1 MTLEGVVFD
10 FDGVIANSEPLHL
23 RVYQTLL
30 AQEKLPLSASE
41 YYERYLGIDDVG
53 VFEALARDK
62 GLDIAGDRMA
72 GLMARKTEIF
82 LRLAHNGQVLFDG
95 AADCMTTVAAVVPV
109 AIASGALRHEI
120 EQILEAAGLRA
131 VVPVIIAAGE
141 TQRGKPAPDPYAAAV
156 EQMSRGLGRQ
166 IDSSRVVA
174 IEDSRTG
181 LRSARAAGLRTLGLT
196 TSYPANTLIEA
207 EHVLADI
214 SQVTLEQLDALAASD
229 WADADGPR
237 CAR

>member
-30 AQEKLPLSASE
+30 AQEGLPFSASE

-62 GLDIAGDRMA
+62 GLDIVGDRMSA
-72 GLMARKTEIF
+72 LITRKTEIF
-82 LRLAHNGQVLFDG
+82 LRLVRDGQVLFDG
-95 AADCMTTVAAVVPV
+95 AADCMTTVATVVPV

-120 EQILEAAGLRA
+120 EQILDGAGLRA
-131 VVPVIIAAGE
+131 LVPVIIAAGE
-141 TQRGKPAPDPYAAAV
+141 TPRGKPSPDPYAAAV

-166 IDSSRVVA
+166 INPSRVVA

-181 LRSARAAGLRTLGLT
+181 LRSARAAGLRTLGLA
-196 TSYPANTLIEA
+196 TSYPASTLTEA
-207 EHVLADI
+207 EYMLADI
-214 SQVTLEQLDALAASD
+214 SHVTLERLDALAAGD
-229 WADADGPR
+229 RADADASEVR
-237 CAR
+237 

>member
-30 AQEKLPLSASE
+30 AQEGLPFSASE

-72 GLMARKTEIF
+72 GLVARKTEIF
-82 LRLAHNGQVLFDG
+82 LRLVRDGQVLFDG
-95 AADCMTTVAAVVPV
+95 AADCMTTVAAAVPV

-120 EQILEAAGLRA
+120 EQILDGAGLRA
-131 VVPVIIAAGE
+131 LVPVIIAAGE
-141 TQRGKPAPDPYAAAV
+141 TPRGKPAPDPYAAAV
-156 EQMSRGLGRQ
+156 EQMSPALPAGRSIPRVWSPSRIRGRGCSRRVPPGCERSGWPPAIRPAPGRGRTRARRHLAGDAGAARCAGRQ
-166 IDSSRVVA
+166 RP
-174 IEDSRTG
+174 G
-181 LRSARAAGLRTLGLT
+181 
-196 TSYPANTLIEA
+196 
-207 EHVLADI
+207 
-214 SQVTLEQLDALAASD
+214 
-229 WADADGPR
+229 R
-237 CAR
+237 CRCEVR

>member
-30 AQEKLPLSASE
+30 AQERLPLSASE

-82 LRLAHNGQVLFDG
+82 LRLARNGQVLFDG

-141 TQRGKPAPDPYAAAV
+141 TQRGKPAPDPYAVAV

-207 EHVLADI
+207 EYVLADI
-214 SQVTLEQLDALAASD
+214 SQVTLERLDALAASD
-229 WADADGPR
+229 WADADASEVR
-237 CAR
+237 

>member
-30 AQEKLPLSASE
+30 AQERLPLSASE

-62 GLDIAGDRMA
+62 GLDIEGDRLT
-72 GLMARKTEIF
+72 GLVARKTEIF
-82 LRLAHNGQVLFDG
+82 LRLVRDGQVLFDG
-95 AADCMTTVAAVVPV
+95 AADCMTAVAAAVPI

-120 EQILEAAGLRA
+120 EQILDGAGLGA
-131 VVPVIIAAGE
+131 LVPVIVAAGD
-141 TQRGKPAPDPYAAAV
+141 TPRGKPAPDPYAAAM
-156 EQMSRGLGRQ
+156 EQMSHGLGRRL
-166 IDSSRVVA
+166 DPWRVVA
-174 IEDSRTG
+174 IEDSRAG

-196 TSYPANTLIEA
+196 TSYPAGALPEA
-207 EHVLADI
+207 EQVLADI
-214 SQVTLEQLDALAASD
+214 SQVTLARLDALAASD
-229 WADADGPR
+229 GAGTSGAHR
-237 CAR
+237 R

>member
-1 MTLEGVVFD
+1 VTLEGVVFD

-30 AQEKLPLSASE
+30 AQERLPLSASE

-53 VFEALARDK
+53 VFEALAHDK

-82 LRLAHNGQVLFDG
+82 LRLARNGQVLFDG

-120 EQILEAAGLRA
+120 EQILEAAGLSA

-166 IDSSRVVA
+166 IDASRVVA

-181 LRSARAAGLRTLGLT
+181 LRSARAAGLRTLGLA

-207 EHVLADI
+207 EYVLADI
-214 SQVTLEQLDALAASD
+214 SQVTLERLEALASSD
-229 WADADGPR
+229 WADADASEVR
-237 CAR
+237 

>member
-1 MTLEGVVFD
+1 VTLEGVVFD

-30 AQEKLPLSASE
+30 AQEGLPLSASE

-62 GLDIAGDRMA
+62 GLDIAGDRMT

-82 LRLAHNGQVLFDG
+82 LRLARNGQVLFDG

-141 TQRGKPAPDPYAAAV
+141 TRRGKPAPDPYAAAV
-156 EQMSRGLGRQ
+156 EQMSRSLGRQ

-207 EHVLADI
+207 EYVLADI
-214 SQVTLEQLDALAASD
+214 SQVTLERLDALAASD
-229 WADADGPR
+229 WADADASEVR
-237 CAR
+237 

>member
-1 MTLEGVVFD
+1 
-10 FDGVIANSEPLHL
+10 
-23 RVYQTLL
+23 
-30 AQEKLPLSASE
+30 
-41 YYERYLGIDDVG
+41 
-53 VFEALARDK
+53 FEALARDK
-62 GLDIAGDRMA
+62 GLDIAGDQMA

-82 LRLAHNGQVLFDG
+82 LRLARNGQVLFDG

-120 EQILEAAGLRA
+120 EQILDAAGLRA

-141 TQRGKPAPDPYAAAV
+141 TRRGKPAPDPYAAAV
-156 EQMSRGLGRQ
+156 EQMSRGVGRQ

-181 LRSARAAGLRTLGLT
+181 LRSARAAGLRTLGLA

-207 EHVLADI
+207 EYVLADI
-214 SQVTLEQLDALAASD
+214 SQVTLERLDALAASD
-229 WADADGPR
+229 WAAADVPEVR
-237 CAR
+237 

>member
-30 AQEKLPLSASE
+30 AQERLPLSASE

-82 LRLAHNGQVLFDG
+82 LRLARNGQVLFDG

-181 LRSARAAGLRTLGLT
+181 LRSARAAGLRTLGLA

-214 SQVTLEQLDALAASD
+214 SQVTLERLEALAASD
-229 WADADGPR
+229 WADADASEVR
-237 CAR
+237 